1 MPKKSAKKTTKK
13 AVTKASVQDAA
24 VKKAVKK
31 GAKTAGRPPGT
42 GKYGCPTSAMRIPTH
57 LKDEVQ
63 AFVTKKIKAEAKNP

>member
-13 AVTKASVQDAA
+13 SVAKIPAQNTA

>member
-13 AVTKASVQDAA
+13 SVAKIPVQNTA

-57 LKDEVQ
+57 LKNEVQ
-63 AFVTKKIKAEAKNP
+63 AFVTKKIKAEEKNQ

>member
-13 AVTKASVQDAA
+13 SVAKIPVQNTA

-31 GAKTAGRPPGT
+31 ATKTAGRPPGT
-42 GKYGCPTSAMRIPTH
+42 GKYGCHTSAMRIPTH
-57 LKDEVQ
+57 LKDDVH

>member
-1 MPKKSAKKTTKK
+1 MPKKSAKKTIKK
-13 AVTKASVQDAA
+13 AATKIPAQNTV

-31 GAKTAGRPPGT
+31 GAKTAGRPQGS
-42 GKYGCPTSAMRIPTH
+42 GKYGCPTLAMRIPTH

>member
-1 MPKKSAKKTTKK
+1 MPKKSTKKTTKK
-13 AVTKASVQDAA
+13 SVAKIPAQNTA

-31 GAKTAGRPPGT
+31 GAKTAGRPPGS

>member
-13 AVTKASVQDAA
+13 AVAKNAAQNTA

-31 GAKTAGRPPGT
+31 ATKTAGRPPGS

-57 LKDEVQ
+57 LKDDVH

>member
-13 AVTKASVQDAA
+13 AITKKPVQNTA

-31 GAKTAGRPPGT
+31 ATKTAGRPPGS

-63 AFVTKKIKAEAKNP
+63 AFVTKKIKAEAKNL

>member
-13 AVTKASVQDAA
+13 AVAKNAAQNTA
-24 VKKAVKK
+24 VKKA
-31 GAKTAGRPPGT
+31 AKTAGRPPGS

>member
-13 AVTKASVQDAA
+13 SVAKKPVQNTA

-63 AFVTKKIKAEAKNP
+63 AFVTKKIKAEVKNP